1 MSSPFC
7 TKPELKKLT
16 GTDNA
21 REQIRVLKSYGLHP
35 YAPNGS
41 PVIYRDVVMDAMRAQ
56 NDSDVDMNLDALNA

>member
-1 MSSPFC
+1 MTSPFC

-21 REQIRVLKSYGLHP
+21 KDQIIVLKSYGLQP
-35 YAPNGS
+35 LTPNGY

-56 NDSDVDMNLDALNA
+56 NDSSLEMNLDALNV